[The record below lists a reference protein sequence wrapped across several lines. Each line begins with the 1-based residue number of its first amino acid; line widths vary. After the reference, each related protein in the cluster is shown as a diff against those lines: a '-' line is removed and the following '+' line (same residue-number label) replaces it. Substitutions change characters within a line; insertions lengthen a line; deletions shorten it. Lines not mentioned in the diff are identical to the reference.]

1 MSRLEDLIQQLC
13 PDGVEFKK
21 LDDIGRFYSG
31 LSGKSKKDFKDG
43 NAKFISYMNVYTNPS
58 VNLEI
63 YDTVNVD
70 DNEKQNK
77 IQYRD
82 VLFTGSS
89 ETPDECGITSV
100 VTKPV
105 NEDIYLNSFCFGYRL
120 NDGDMFLPDFL
131 KHLFRSTSLRK
142 QIIRTANGVTRFN
155 VSKEKM
161 KKVLVPVPPMP
172 VQREIVRILD
182 NFTELTAEL
191 SAELTARKKQYEYY
205 RDKLLTFGKDVPM
218 IKLRDV
224 LRKSCSGATPKKGYS
239 RYYEGGTI
247 PWIRTQDV
255 YFNEIYEASS
265 FITQE
270 AVDKTAVKWIP
281 ENCVIVA
288 ISGASAGRCAIN
300 KIKTTTNQHCLNME
314 IDCSK
319 ALYKYIFYCLT
330 NQYNELLSKKQGARG
345 DLNSTLILDIEI
357 PVPPLEEQQRIVNIL
372 DRFDTLCNDLTS
384 GLPAEIE
391 ARKKQYEYYR
401 DKLLSFKEK
410 I

>member
-13 PDGVEFKK
+13 SDGVEFKK
-21 LDDIGRFYSG
+21 LDDIGGFYSG
-31 LSGKSKKDFKDG
+31 LSGKSKEDFKDG
-43 NAKFISYMNVYTNPS
+43 NAKYISYMNVYTNPS

-120 NDGDMFLPDFL
+120 NDGEMFLPDFL

-161 KKVLVPVPPMP
+161 KKVLVPVPPIP
-172 VQREIVRILD
+172 VQCEIVRILD
-182 NFTELTAEL
+182 NFTELKAEL
-191 SAELTARKKQYEYY
+191 KAELTAELTARKKQYEYY
-205 RDKLLTFGKDVPM
+205 RDKLLTFYDNVEYKTLPEISENCDKQRKAVTKGKRKAGIYPYYGASGVVDYVDDYIFDGNYLLISEDGANLVARNTP
-218 IKLRDV
+218 IAFSVSGKNWINNHVHV
-224 LRKSCSGATPKKGYS
+224 LKFNSIDIQKFV
-239 RYYEGGTI
+239 EI
-247 PWIRTQDV
+247 
-255 YFNEIYEASS
+255 YFNSIDLNKY
-265 FITQE
+265 
-270 AVDKTAVKWIP
+270 
-281 ENCVIVA
+281 
-288 ISGASAGRCAIN
+288 ISGGAQPKLNQDNLN
-300 KIKTTTNQHCLNME
+300 KIPIPIPPLDK
-314 IDCSK
+314 
-319 ALYKYIFYCLT
+319 
-330 NQYNELLSKKQGARG
+330 LSKIVK
-345 DLNSTLILDIEI
+345 IL
-357 PVPPLEEQQRIVNIL
+357 LK
-372 DRFDTLCNDLTS
+372 FDTLCNDLTS